1 MLRTIGLRCPPSL
14 DGVEAALVETDGRVV
29 RRVGPARR
37 LPHPPALRRDLRAA
51 ADEPGPPPEALGRR
65 LLDRCAE
72 AVRTLGEAAEL
83 IGLADPAW
91 PGEAPAPAVEAA
103 ALARRLGV
111 PVAHGFGEADVL
123 RGGPGAPVAPAGF
136 GALLPGLPRP
146 LVVLEFDGVI
156 RMTWIGA
163 AQETARDA
171 LVSLEAG
178 PAGGMVEDWCRRS
191 FGEAYDPDGRLAS
204 SGTPDGAVL
213 ARLTALPWVN
223 QPPPRRLDRRRFEAE
238 LTAAGAAEL
247 PLLDG
252 AATLLLFSAAATA
265 AAARLLP
272 GSPLQWLV
280 TGPGRHNAGLIRAVA
295 GVLEQPVR
303 VIDGLGI
310 DGDAF
315 AAQAVAVLAAR
326 ATYQL
331 PLTFPGTTGT
341 AVPLPGGRIETPV

>member
-29 RRVGPARR
+29 RRLGPARH
-37 LPHPPALRRDLRAA
+37 LPHPPALRRDLRVA
-51 ADEPGPPPEALGRR
+51 ADEPGSPPESLGRR

-72 AVRTLGEAAEL
+72 AVRTIGEAAEL
-83 IGLADPAW
+83 IGLGDATW

-103 ALARRLGV
+103 VLARRLGI
-111 PVAHGFGEADVL
+111 PVAHGFNEADIL
-123 RGGPGAPVAPAGF
+123 RGGPGAPVAPAAY
-136 GALLPGLPRP
+136 GALLADLPRP

-156 RMTWIGA
+156 RMTWIGPGDEA
-163 AQETARDA
+163 APDA

-213 ARLTALPWVN
+213 SRLAALPWVN
-223 QPPPRRLDRRRFEAE
+223 RPPPRLLDRRHFGRE
-238 LTAAGAAEL
+238 LIEAGAAEL

-252 AATLLLFSAAATA
+252 AATLTLFSAAATA

-272 GSPLQWLV
+272 GSPMQWLV
-280 TGPGRHNAGLIRAVA
+280 TGPGRHNTALIRAVA

-303 VIDGLGI
+303 TIDGLGL

-331 PLTFPGTTGT
+331 PLTFPGTTG
-341 AVPLPGGRIETPV
+341 APAPLPGGRIETPV